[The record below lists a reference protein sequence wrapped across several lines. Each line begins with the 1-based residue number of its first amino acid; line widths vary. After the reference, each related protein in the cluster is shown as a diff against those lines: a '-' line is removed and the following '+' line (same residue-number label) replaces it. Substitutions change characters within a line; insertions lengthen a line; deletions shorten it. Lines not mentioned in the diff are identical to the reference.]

1 MFANLIGFTFR
12 FSFWV
17 FFDSQIMNFIWKYV
31 FLVIQNLR
39 AKFIPQRSLKY
50 CFYFENSRSFKWV
63 NSCKLWQ
70 MRLKKKDQ
78 SSQDYGWITFW
89 WLFNAGRQKQI
100 PQISTRVKKKIQLFT
115 TWTTSSISNSNA
127 PMRILFLSRRFPA
140 RSPRIR
146 HRSELTERYWGNAVR
161 GQGKCLL
168 IFTCYWDFA
177 VHLKDQW

>member
-39 AKFIPQRSLKY
+39 AKFITQRSRKY

-70 MRLKKKDQ
+70 MRLKEKDQ

-89 WLFNAGRQKQI
+89 WLFKAGRQKQI
-100 PQISTRVKKKIQLFT
+100 PQISKRVKKNPAVYNMDNIFNFKQQLTHAHFCFFLDVSRPFVSD
-115 TWTTSSISNSNA
+115 TSPN
-127 PMRILFLSRRFPA
+127 
-140 RSPRIR
+140 
-146 HRSELTERYWGNAVR
+146 RSELTERDCGNAVR
-161 GQGKCLL
+161 G
-168 IFTCYWDFA
+168 
-177 VHLKDQW
+177 

>member
-100 PQISTRVKKKIQLFT
+100 PQISTRVKKK
-115 TWTTSSISNSNA
+115 SSCLQHGQHLQFQTATHPCAFCFCLDVSPPVRLGYVTEVNWRRDTGETPYGDRASVFSFLLVIE
-127 PMRILFLSRRFPA
+127 ILQC
-140 RSPRIR
+140 I
-146 HRSELTERYWGNAVR
+146 
-161 GQGKCLL
+161 
-168 IFTCYWDFA
+168 
-177 VHLKDQW
+177 